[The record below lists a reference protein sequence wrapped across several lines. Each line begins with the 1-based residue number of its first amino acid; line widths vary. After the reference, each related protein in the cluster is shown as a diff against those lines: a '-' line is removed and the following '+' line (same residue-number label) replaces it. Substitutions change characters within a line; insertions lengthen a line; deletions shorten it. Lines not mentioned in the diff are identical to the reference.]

1 MRVLHPDTVT
11 AVSALSAAVIPTA
24 RAAVEF
30 AHLQHLFFATPH
42 RCRVDL
48 HRLALH
54 SNLPCA
60 ADDES
65 SAGFS
70 ATMFLSNVSPAPVA
84 FKVKTTKPERY
95 LVRPNQ
101 GVLAAG
107 AVHVDV
113 KGACS
118 C

>member
-1 MRVLHPDTVT
+1 MPPWNLRICSICSSQP
-11 AVSALSAAVIPTA
+11 PTA
-24 RAAVEF
+24 AALTCTVS
-30 AHLQHLFFATPH
+30 LSTP
-42 RCRVDL
+42 
-48 HRLALH
+48 
-54 SNLPCA
+54 NLPCA